1 MKILFP
7 SMAIGLAFLLTVPV
21 YAETSIFAGGEVD
34 NHGQGFTYLGLEL
47 SKKLNDNFSLAGR
60 LVPNYLT
67 YRYRSG
73 PDLVRAQ
80 SPGFYGLAG
89 TKLAWGATS
98 VDLFGGVEYRHT
110 SLKPDVSSSNKGDQV
125 SGIVQGAFDTWIPSR
140 TNFNLLVSYS
150 GISTFIYERGRI
162 KQQVTNLDYKD
173 ENTIN
178 LGVEQIMGRNA
189 DFTEFGG
196 GLIFEVFNI
205 PHSVAFSV
213 RGGYKHDTTFG
224 HGGYWGLEFYKRL

>member
-1 MKILFP
+1 MKILFH
-7 SMAIGLAFLLTVPV
+7 SIAISLAFFLTVPV

-34 NHGQGFTYLGLEL
+34 NHAQGFTYLGLEL

-60 LVPNYLT
+60 LMPNYLT
-67 YRYRSG
+67 YQFRSG
-73 PDLVRAQ
+73 SDLVRAQ
-80 SPGFYGLAG
+80 SPGLYGLIG
-89 TKLAWGATS
+89 TKLAWGQTS

-110 SLKPDVSSSNKGDQV
+110 NLKPDVSSSTKGDQV

-140 TNFNLLVSYS
+140 TNFNLFVSFS
-150 GISTFIYERGRI
+150 GISAFIYERGRI
-162 KQQVTNLDYKD
+162 KQQVTNFDYKGS
-173 ENTIN
+173 NTIN
-178 LGVEQIMGRNA
+178 LGVEQITGRNA

-205 PHSVAFSV
+205 PNSMAFSV

-224 HGGYWGLEFYKRL
+224 HGGYGGLELYKRL